1 MIPLFL
7 ATPPVIIYSPGLF
20 FPRRAA
26 SAPTFEAT
34 ETFKPWIMSATFL
47 FWATRDT
54 TSDSAKTVHMLEI
67 TTFSFHSSPFV
78 LISSNESPSVLAII
92 SRKRPVPAAH
102 LSFIRK
108 FFTAP
113 FSSMLIALIS
123 CPPISMTVRTRGFR

>member
-1 MIPLFL
+1 MPLFF
-7 ATPPVIIYSPGLF
+7 ATPPVIIYSPGLSC
-20 FPRRAA
+20 PSLAA

-34 ETFKPWIMSATFL
+34 DMFSPWIISETALFCATS
-47 FWATRDT
+47 DT

-67 TTFSFHSSPFV
+67 TMFSFHSSPMV
-78 LISSNESPSVLAII
+78 LISSSESPSVLAII

-113 FSSMLIALIS
+113 FSSILIAFIS
-123 CPPISMTVRTRGFR
+123 CPPMSITVRTLGFR